1 MKMNFSSPC
10 FFTFFATPALE
21 RPLLAVFALAG
32 SCLFA
37 GANAFAMNDDMLLTG
52 INLDQLELRDTDDGT
67 VTAWDA
73 QAWLG
78 DDLNKFI
85 LNSEGDYIH
94 SDQGHDSE
102 TEEAELQLLYSRAV
116 AAYWDFQ
123 AGWRGDLQ
131 PEPERHWLALGLQGL
146 APYFVD
152 VNATLFVGN
161 EERTALRLGLEYELM
176 FTQKIAL
183 VPEIELNA
191 YGRNDPET
199 GTGAGLSDLE
209 AGLRLRYAITREFAP
224 YIGVHYWKQYGNT
237 AEFSRADD
245 EQTDGAEAVAGLH
258 FWF

>member
-1 MKMNFSSPC
+1 MKTNLKCLPVMALM
-10 FFTFFATPALE
+10 TAT
-21 RPLLAVFALAG
+21 LLAG
-32 SCLFA
+32 N
-37 GANAFAMNDDMLLTG
+37 GASAMEEHRWLTG

-73 QAWLG
+73 GAWLG
-78 DDLNKFI
+78 DDLNRFI
-85 LNSEGDYIH
+85 LNSEGDYLH
-94 SDQGHDSE
+94 GDQEHDSE

-116 AAYWDFQ
+116 TAYWDFQ

-131 PEPERHWLALGLQGL
+131 PDPERHWLALGLQGL

-152 VNATLFVGN
+152 VNATVFVGN

-176 FTQKIAL
+176 FTQKLAL

-199 GTGAGLSDLE
+199 GTGAGLSDLT
-209 AGLRLRYAITREFAP
+209 AGLRLHYEITREFAP
-224 YIGVHYWKQYGNT
+224 YLGVHYWKQYGNT
-237 AEFSRADD
+237 AAFSRAEE